1 MRIWEG
7 GGCCAHPSPNVYL
20 MYFSFCLLPT
30 LPPQERLLWL
40 IDLMEVPSFL
50 LSGAVG
56 VPWLG
61 QRQGAVALPA
71 TPLHLCPALVGSRDS
86 SRCSLSLS
94 VCQSIRFFRP
104 WSEYA
109 VRSHPSSAT
118 FLLCDFRKWLHLS
131 ELSFRI
137 YKMRMIISMLW
148 GCRDLLAFAYAIQS
162 VCLECSPSHFP
173 RPG

>member
-61 QRQGAVALPA
+61 QRQEACGP
-71 TPLHLCPALVGSRDS
+71 
-86 SRCSLSLS
+86 
-94 VCQSIRFFRP
+94 F
-104 WSEYA
+104 
-109 VRSHPSSAT
+109 SHPLTPVPSLGGEPGFFSVLT
-118 FLLCDFRKWLHLS
+118 VSLCLPVYQVFQ
-131 ELSFRI
+131 
-137 YKMRMIISMLW
+137 
-148 GCRDLLAFAYAIQS
+148 A
-162 VCLECSPSHFP
+162 LE
-173 RPG
+173 